1 MATRKRA
8 SSRSGLNRAVKAGRS
23 ALRTAE
29 RRLPPD
35 VRKRIEKAIKDGQ
48 GRFDATV
55 KDVRARVNK
64 AAGQA
69 DVDRALKRLGELR
82 KHVQTMVGN
91 AAAAART
98 GRSAAT
104 STARRATTRRTATRK
119 AATRKTATRK
129 TASRKTATRK
139 TATRKT
145 ATRKA
150 ATRKTATRK
159 PATRKAAPARST
171 PTRSTSTATARKPAA
186 RRTAPRRR
194 TAPKPAVMPAPT
206 IRYVPPA
213 ITEAPGPMPLHVET
227 PES

>member
-119 AATRKTATRK
+119 AATRKTA
-129 TASRKTATRK
+129 SRKTATRK

-150 ATRKTATRK
+150 ATRKT
-159 PATRKAAPARST
+159 APARST

>member
-98 GRSAAT
+98 GRSTAT

-150 ATRKTATRK
+150 ATRKT
-159 PATRKAAPARST
+159 APARST

>member
-29 RRLPPD
+29 RRLPPE

-98 GRSAAT
+98 GRSTAT
-104 STARRATTRRTATRK
+104 STARRATTRRAATRK
-119 AATRKTATRK
+119 AATRK

-139 TATRKT
+139 T
-145 ATRKA
+145 

-171 PTRSTSTATARKPAA
+171 PTRSSSTAPARKPAA

-194 TAPKPAVMPAPT
+194 TAPEPAVMPEPT

-213 ITEAPGPMPLHVET
+213 ITEAPGPMPLHVER

>member
-150 ATRKTATRK
+150 ATRKTA
-159 PATRKAAPARST
+159 PARST